1 MARHLPR
8 RPQTTSS
15 SCDLDFACD
24 VKKKSK
30 DTNTAHAAD
39 LSFHAESED
48 RRTAVCLK
56 AECRLNEILELTAL
70 YSVHNPHSNFF
81 ALGIQSEI
89 RRFSKVQAF

>member
-1 MARHLPR
+1 
-8 RPQTTSS
+8 
-15 SCDLDFACD
+15 LDFACD

-30 DTNTAHAAD
+30 DTNTECLRASESVHTAHAAD